1 MSKRKKPKSRLI
13 SELNVVPYIDVML
26 VLLIIFMSTAPMIT
40 YGVKIDL
47 PKTANA
53 KVLDSNKNEKPLV
66 INIKNNK
73 EIYIVEKNEEVNVDI
88 KKLLIKLKAYQK
100 TSPNKKAFIRAD
112 KDLPYGEVI
121 KIMNFLKTNGIEE
134 LGLVT
139 DKDS

>member
-1 MSKRKKPKSRLI
+1 MQKRKKQKSKLI

-47 PKTANA
+47 PKTSNA
-53 KVLDSNKNEKPLV
+53 KILDSNKNEKPLV

-73 EIYIVEKNEEVNVDI
+73 EIYIVEKNEEVKVEI
-88 KKLLIKLKAYQK
+88 KNLLIKLKAYQK
-100 TSPNKKAFIRAD
+100 VSPNKKAYIRAD
-112 KDLPYGEVI
+112 RNLPYGEVI
-121 KIMNFLKTNGIEE
+121 KIMNFLKSNGIEE

-139 DKDS
+139 DKEN

>member
-1 MSKRKKPKSRLI
+1 MKRKKQKSKLI

-47 PKTANA
+47 PKTSNA
-53 KVLDSNKNEKPLV
+53 KVLDSKKNEKPIV
-66 INIKNNK
+66 VNIKGNK
-73 EIYIVEKNEEVNVDI
+73 DIYIVEKNEEIKVDM

-100 TSPNKKAFIRAD
+100 ITPNKKAYIRAD
-112 KDLPYGEVI
+112 KNLPYGEVI
-121 KIMNFLKTNGIEE
+121 HIMNFLKTNGIEE

>member
-1 MSKRKKPKSRLI
+1 MQRKKQKSKLI

-47 PKTANA
+47 PKTSNA
-53 KVLDSNKNEKPLV
+53 KVLDTKKNEKPIV
-66 INIKNNK
+66 VNIKGNK
-73 EIYIVEKNEEVNVDI
+73 DIYIVEKNEEIKVDM

-100 TSPNKKAFIRAD
+100 ITPNKKAYIRAD
-112 KDLPYGEVI
+112 KNLPYGEVI
-121 KIMNFLKTNGIEE
+121 HIMNFLKTNGIEE